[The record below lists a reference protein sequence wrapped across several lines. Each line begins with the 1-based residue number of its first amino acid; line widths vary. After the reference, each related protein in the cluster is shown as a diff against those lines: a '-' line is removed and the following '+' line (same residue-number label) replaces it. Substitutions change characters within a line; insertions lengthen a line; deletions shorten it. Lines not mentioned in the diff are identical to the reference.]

1 MYYQEFIYSKVH
13 TYTVHVQ
20 TFGECE
26 GEGDVVECLP
36 EVCHALFSSGR
47 RTCHVNN
54 ISDLRQSQFSLLLGT
69 STNLQQEV
77 RVERK
82 GGTVDVFGLNS

>member
-1 MYYQEFIYSKVH
+1 MYYPRIH
-13 TYTVHVQ
+13 TVKYTVHVQ

-82 GGTVDVFGLNS
+82 GERCTVDVFGLNS